1 MFSIK
6 MPSVKKHKTVLV
18 NVCGIINN
26 KSYKKKH
33 WKSALGKKTDYIEKN
48 LLDPNTYFF
57 E

>member
-1 MFSIK
+1 

-26 KSYKKKH
+26 KSCKKKH